1 MNEDGMPATQASWPQ
16 LWLELAGG
24 LAVTIA
30 LGALA
35 ASVMALPLRVAGVAA
50 VVMAAVGALI
60 LHVWPDTRRGLGPAN
75 RVTLLRAALVALV
88 AGALAAPAWAQQH
101 ATALALVAALA
112 LLMDG
117 VDGWVARRC
126 GCESAFGA
134 RFDMELDAFL
144 ILILCVHLLLM
155 DKAGPWVLAIGAMR
169 YGFVAA
175 MLVWPWLDGPLP
187 ESRRRKLV
195 CVWQVASLLVSL
207 LPMVKPALAVPLLVL
222 ALALLAWSFA
232 VDVRWRRAH
241 GRVDA

>member
-117 VDGWVARRC
+117 VDGWVARR
-126 GCESAFGA
+126 
-134 RFDMELDAFL
+134 
-144 ILILCVHLLLM
+144 
-155 DKAGPWVLAIGAMR
+155 
-169 YGFVAA
+169 
-175 MLVWPWLDGPLP
+175 
-187 ESRRRKLV
+187 
-195 CVWQVASLLVSL
+195 
-207 LPMVKPALAVPLLVL
+207 
-222 ALALLAWSFA
+222 
-232 VDVRWRRAH
+232 
-241 GRVDA
+241 